1 MTPTPI
7 QTIAQF
13 NLDKCLKKKE
23 SLIEHL
29 KHMIDYNKKNK
40 ALLSFKYD
48 YISSK
53 INFVQV
59 SVIVVSTAITF
70 LETLKANYEM
80 NQDVQTI
87 LPILFSTYIAL
98 VLAIVRFFKLDEKKE
113 EISKTIQNFTFII
126 NKFRKTLNSVI
137 VYDINENSHEGWR
150 NLVSNYENETY
161 DFYITTRE
169 SFDNIMPFKDLI
181 YYKKKFRKEFLEHS
195 FVTKD
200 IKMIGDNRRMRNNS
214 KYTRRENLC
223 IYTFRKLFCC
233 SRRKILYDEFMN
245 DVEKLLD
252 DNKERINT
260 AIQTDESNLG
270 EEQNQEALDLGNGLK
285 VQTI

>member
-1 MTPTPI
+1 MSQTPI

-13 NLDKCLKKKE
+13 NLDKCLEKKE

-40 ALLSFKYD
+40 ALLPFKYD

-98 VLAIVRFFKLDEKKE
+98 VLAIVRFFKLDENKE

-137 VYDINENSHEGWR
+137 VYDIYENSHEGWR

-181 YYKKKFRKEFLEHS
+181 YYKKKFRKEFLEHA

-200 IKMIGDNRRMRNNS
+200 IKMIGENRRMRNNN
-214 KYTRRENLC
+214 KYTRRENVC
-223 IYTFRKLFCC
+223 IYTLKKIFCC
-233 SRRKILYDEFMN
+233 SRRKILYDDFMN

-252 DNKERINT
+252 ENTERINT
-260 AIQTDESNLG
+260 AIQTEESNFG
-270 EEQNQEALDLGNGLK
+270 EEQNQEALDLGGGLK

>member
-1 MTPTPI
+1 MPQTPT
-7 QTIAQF
+7 QTVPTF

-48 YISSK
+48 HISSK

-70 LETLKANYEM
+70 LETIKANFTLDETA
-80 NQDVQTI
+80 QII
-87 LPILFSTYIAL
+87 LPIIFSTYIAL
-98 VLAIVRFFKLDEKKE
+98 VLAVIRFFKLDENKE

-137 VYDINENSHEGWR
+137 VYDIDENSHEGWR

-200 IKMIGDNRRMRNNS
+200 IKMIGENRKMRNNS
-214 KYTRRENLC
+214 KYTQRENIC
-223 IYTFRKLFCC
+223 IYTLRKMFCC
-233 SRRKILYDEFMN
+233 KRRKILYDDFMN

-252 DNKERINT
+252 EENEKRNT
-260 AIQTDESNLG
+260 AIQTEESNFG
-270 EEQNQEALDLGNGLK
+270 EEQNQSSLDLGGGIK
-285 VQTI
+285 VQSI